1 MATENNGERN
11 EKKTKKLTNPGS
23 DPIPADSFSNL
34 VNESLHQE
42 QIRKPITLPHRRS
55 GSTATIYAELKETS
69 EKELMEQMKIKNQ
82 TIKKQNETIQ
92 SQDRTIKELEVLVK
106 DLQNQLN
113 DFQADEHTGQKKKR
127 KREVTDTN
135 TSEEDMN
142 KKWTSYK
149 YV

>member
-1 MATENNGERN
+1 MVDTMATENNGERN

-34 VNESLHQE
+34 VNESLNQE
-42 QIRKPITLPHRRS
+42 QIRKPITLPRRS

-82 TIKKQNETIQ
+82 TIEKQNETIQ

-127 KREVTDTN
+127 KR
-135 TSEEDMN
+135 
-142 KKWTSYK
+142 
-149 YV
+149 